1 MNKDTIKQI
10 RETLGLTQ
18 EDFAR
23 EIGATGITVSRW
35 ERGKAKPSR
44 MAVRNIEALARRAG
58 IAHTQRA
65 A

>member
-1 MNKDTIKQI
+1 MEKDTIKQI
-10 RETLGLTQ
+10 REALGLTQ

-35 ERGKAKPSR
+35 ERGKARPSR
-44 MAVRNIEALARRAG
+44 MAVRNIEMLARRAG
-58 IAHTQRA
+58 VPYTQRA